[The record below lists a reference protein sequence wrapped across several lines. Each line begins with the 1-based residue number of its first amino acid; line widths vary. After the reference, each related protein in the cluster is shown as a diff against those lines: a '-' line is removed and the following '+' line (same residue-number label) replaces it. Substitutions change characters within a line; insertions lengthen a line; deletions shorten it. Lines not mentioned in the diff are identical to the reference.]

1 MYWPRVGVIGVGLIG
16 GSFAAAIKRGKLAGR
31 VIGFAPDASAAQA
44 LSLGLIDE
52 AETDLPRLAASV
64 DLLVLA
70 APVMQIPQL
79 LSRISG
85 HLGANTVLTDCAS
98 TKKSVISAS
107 QAALGDA
114 FARFVAAHPIA
125 GAEKSGPAA
134 ARSDLFNGARVIFC
148 PQAQTSRIALDR
160 VQRTWQAIG
169 ARISEIDADEH
180 DRLFAVVSHWPHAI
194 AFAVCAGI
202 ARSDISVKAQQA
214 AGAGLRDTTRIGAS
228 SPSLWA
234 EILLDNRVEVL
245 RAAEEF
251 LVETRE
257 IIDLLRQSDRDGLVR
272 LFGVASQWREG
283 VEEPARPPS
292 GQ

>member
-1 MYWPRVGVIGVGLIG
+1 MYWPRVGVVGVGLIG
-16 GSFAAAIKRGKLAGR
+16 GSFAAAIKRGKQAGR
-31 VIGFAPDASAAQA
+31 VIGFAPDTSVDQA
-44 LSLGLIDE
+44 LKLGLIDE

-70 APVMQIPQL
+70 APVMQIPEL
-79 LSRISG
+79 LSTISG

-98 TKKSVISAS
+98 TKKSVI
-107 QAALGDA
+107 AAAEACLGDA

-180 DRLFAVVSHWPHAI
+180 DRLFAMVSHWPHAI
-194 AFAVCAGI
+194 AFALCAAL
-202 ARSDISVKAQQA
+202 ARSDISVRAQQA

-228 SPSLWA
+228 SPSLWS
-234 EILLDNRVEVL
+234 EILLDNRDEVL

-257 IIDLLRQSDRDGLVR
+257 IMSLLRQSDSAGLER

-283 VEEPARPPS
+283 VEEPARPKS
-292 GQ
+292 SH